1 MKSLT
6 VAIRDDLYERAQRR
20 AAARGTSL
28 ADFVVELVEHSEAGA
43 PAEVTC
49 DRAALLAALDKGRNH
64 APVGPMKRDELYDR
78 DVLR

>member
-28 ADFVVELVEHSEAGA
+28 ADFVVELVEHSAEGAASEATG
-43 PAEVTC
+43 
-49 DRAALLAALDKGRNH
+49 DRAALFAALDQGRNQ
-64 APVGPMKRDELYDR
+64 APVGPLNRNELYDR
-78 DVLR
+78 YVS